1 MKGTINK
8 ALTIGLMFVLHS
20 SISFAGENVPF
31 FYNVLPV
38 EANNSIIDT
47 SVQQTI
53 KFELY
58 ENENEIYYN
67 DSKLEIVNDSFE
79 VNIAGLAGK
88 TTFTF
93 YNDKN
98 EQVTFTYFLSDEK
111 DFVNGYD
118 FSGMKNIKTFVK
130 TIENI
135 KVIYTNKDAKVM
147 SLVEKYLKS
156 IPSNVRSNVEE
167 IVLVPYKNTGKV
179 AGVTKCN
186 KVTLY
191 NLSKYSAKTI
201 QNIVIH
207 EVAHTWADSLMQQKK
222 IDFQYTEYA
231 KAVKADKKFVSNYTK
246 KYIIQKEDYSEDFA
260 DAIAFYLMN
269 TKNFSKKYANRT
281 AYIEEI
287 IK

>member
-8 ALTIGLMFVLHS
+8 ALTIGIMFVLHS

-38 EANNSIIDT
+38 EVNNSIIDT
-47 SVQQTI
+47 NAQQTI

-58 ENENEIYYN
+58 ESENEIYYN
-67 DSKLEIVNDSFE
+67 NSKVEIVDDSFE
-79 VNIAGLAGK
+79 INVAGLSGK

-111 DFVNGYD
+111 GFVNDYD
-118 FSGMKNIKTFVK
+118 FSGMRNIKTYVK

-147 SLVEKYLKS
+147 SILEKYLKN
-156 IPSNVRSNVEE
+156 IPANVRSNVEE
-167 IVLVPYKNTGKV
+167 IVLSPYKNTGKV
-179 AGVTKCN
+179 AGVTKSN
-186 KVTLY
+186 KITLY

-207 EVAHTWADSLMQQKK
+207 EVAHTWADLLMQQKK

-231 KAVKADKKFVSNYTK
+231 KAAKADKNFVSVYTK
-246 KYIIQKEDYSEDFA
+246 KYITQKEDYSEDFA
-260 DAIAFYLMN
+260 DAIAFFFMN
-269 TKNFSKKYANRT
+269 TKNFSKKYANRA

>member
-8 ALTIGLMFVLHS
+8 ALTIGIMFVLHS

-38 EANNSIIDT
+38 EVNNSIIDT
-47 SVQQTI
+47 NAQQTI

-58 ENENEIYYN
+58 ESENEIYYN
-67 DSKLEIVNDSFE
+67 NSKVEIVDDSFE
-79 VNIAGLAGK
+79 INVAGLSGK

-111 DFVNGYD
+111 GFVNDYD
-118 FSGMKNIKTFVK
+118 FSGMRNIKTYVK

-147 SLVEKYLKS
+147 SILEKYLKN
-156 IPSNVRSNVEE
+156 IPANVRSNVEE
-167 IVLVPYKNTGKV
+167 IVLSPYKNTGKV
-179 AGVTKCN
+179 AGVTKSN
-186 KVTLY
+186 KITLY

-207 EVAHTWADSLMQQKK
+207 EVAHTWADLLMQQKK
-222 IDFQYTEYA
+222 INFQYTEYA
-231 KAVKADKKFVSNYTK
+231 KAAKADKNFVSVYTK
-246 KYIIQKEDYSEDFA
+246 KYITQKEDYSEDFA
-260 DAIAFYLMN
+260 DAIAFFFMN
-269 TKNFSKKYANRT
+269 TKNFYKKYANRA